1 MLFYQIVANRQ
12 TTYFVLDKDGSVFTD
27 AIGDADG
34 SKGRVTA
41 AAIFQSNSRFCS
53 TLPIIFMDSPNDTNA
68 HTYGLR
74 LRHTSS
80 STQTLILNQ
89 ADDTTNNSTNSSMI
103 SSVTAMEVSA

>member
-1 MLFYQIVANRQ
+1 MA
-12 TTYFVLDKDGSVFTD
+12 

-41 AAIFQSNSRFCS
+41 AAIYQSNSRFCS
-53 TLPIIFMDSPNDTNA
+53 TLPIMFMDSPADTSS

-74 LRHTSS
+74 LRHTSV

-89 ADDTTNNSTNSSMI
+89 SDDSTNNSTNSSMI